1 MNRCISIFWPA
12 VIHSDGSESNGWRPW
27 DMIYRHQASVSYQ
40 NKQPRVSS
48 LKRRDVSRPLMGR
61 NAPSS
66 PLLSKRKTQC
76 RGDSCFPLLS
86 LSLFGHLPSRNL
98 CFVALETMREAVFSE
113 LRDQDTMDEVFK
125 FFKWGLDKKVCDG
138 EE

>member
-1 MNRCISIFWPA
+1 MRPHRPPFQKGKPSVA
-12 VIHSDGSESNGWRPW
+12 VTRAFHSS
-27 DMIYRHQASVSYQ
+27 
-40 NKQPRVSS
+40 
-48 LKRRDVSRPLMGR
+48 
-61 NAPSS
+61 
-66 PLLSKRKTQC
+66 
-76 RGDSCFPLLS
+76 LS

-98 CFVALETMREAVFSE
+98 CFVALETMREGVFSE